1 MANVGIVTDN
11 QFSEELKG
19 KIYTVRGMQVM
30 LDSDLAELYN
40 VETKALNRAVKRNIA
55 RFPIKFRFQLSEN
68 EFEILRC
75 QIGTLRFEHGKHR
88 KYLAHVFTEQ
98 GIAML
103 SAILKSSVAI
113 EVSVKIM
120 DAFVEMRKFL
130 QLNGDMY
137 SRLVNVETRLFTH
150 ELSTHEK
157 FEKVFNALGAQEL
170 PKQGVFY
177 NGQVYDSYSF
187 TCDLIR
193 TAKKSIVLL
202 DNFVDDTVLTILSK
216 RQENVSAS
224 IYTKN
229 VSKQLKLDLEK
240 HNEQYPEIA
249 VTKFSDSHDR
259 FLIIDEKDVY
269 HIGASL
275 KDLGKT
281 WFAFSRFDKGAVEML
296 GRLQRNNPE

>member
-1 MANVGIVTDN
+1 MANAGIVTGN
-11 QFSEELKG
+11 QFTEELKS

-30 LDSDLAELYN
+30 LDSDLATLYG
-40 VETKALNRAVKRNIA
+40 VETKNLNKAVARNSD
-55 RFPIKFRFQLSEN
+55 RFPVKFRFIINKEESES
-68 EFEILRC
+68 LRF
-75 QIGTLRFEHGKHR
+75 QIGTLKNERGKHP
-88 KYLAHVFTEQ
+88 KYLPHVFTEQ
-98 GIAML
+98 GVAML
-103 SAILKSSVAI
+103 SAILRSATAI

-120 DAFVEMRKFL
+120 DAFVEMRRFL
-130 QLNGDMY
+130 QTNGNVY
-137 SRLVNVETRLFTH
+137 SRLIDVEKRQFTH

-157 FEKVFNALGAQEL
+157 FEKVFNALGAHEL

-229 VSKQLKLDLEK
+229 ISKQLKLDLEK
-240 HNEQYPEIA
+240 HNEQYPEIS

-281 WFAFSRFDKGAVEML
+281 WFAFSRFEKGAVEML
-296 GRLQRNNPE
+296 GRL